1 MTLSFVKAIATD
13 IQAAGGHAYYVGGY
27 VRDSLLGIP
36 SKDIDIE
43 VYGLSSNILFQLLER
58 YGSPKYVGES
68 FGVIKLRL
76 PSGLELDISLPRK
89 EKKNGR
95 GYTGFEV
102 EPDPFMP
109 KREACMRRDFTINAM
124 LKDILSGEIIDF
136 FDGRKHLLETKTLS
150 AVSDRFAEDP
160 LRVLR
165 AMQFAAR
172 FNLKMDEKTI
182 DMCSSLLSEF
192 DTISK
197 ERLFIEFQKLILKGA
212 PNIRNGFETLI
223 ATDWIKAFPAFNQ
236 FVTNKGNEFWEKV
249 EKSTESMYMFED
261 ENLERK
267 DEDLIVIFFATLFA
281 KEENID
287 VKTALEELGAY
298 PDIVKRVTHLAQMF
312 FEFENEDESAV
323 RIFASEIHPANI
335 NEWYA
340 IHFNDKENAHLV
352 DYVRAIAKQRGI
364 LFKREPPILNGDDL
378 IAFGI
383 PPGKKLGNFLK
394 IAYIE
399 QLNNTFNNR
408 SDAHEWLKNS
418 ILE

>member
-1 MTLSFVKAIATD
+1 M
-13 IQAAGGHAYYVGGY
+13 
-27 VRDSLLGIP
+27 
-36 SKDIDIE
+36 
-43 VYGLSSNILFQLLER
+43 
-58 YGSPKYVGES
+58 
-68 FGVIKLRL
+68 
-76 PSGLELDISLPRK
+76 
-89 EKKNGR
+89 
-95 GYTGFEV
+95 
-102 EPDPFMP
+102 M
-109 KREACMRRDFTINAM
+109 
-124 LKDILSGEIIDF
+124 KDILSAEIIDF

-150 AVSDRFAEDP
+150 AVSERFAEDP

-172 FNLKMDEKTI
+172 FNLKMDEKTVN
-182 DMCSSLLSEF
+182 MCSSLLSEF

-212 PNIRNGFETLI
+212 PNIRKGFETLI
-223 ATDWIKAFPAFNQ
+223 ATDWIKAFPNFNQ
-236 FVTNKGNEFWEKV
+236 FVLNKGNKFWDKV

-267 DEDLIVIFFATLFA
+267 DEDLIVIFFATLFSN
-281 KEENID
+281 EENID
-287 VKTALEELGAY
+287 VKTTLEELGAY
-298 PDIVKRVTHLAQMF
+298 PDIVKRVTHLAKLDAKPF
-312 FEFENEDESAV
+312 NEEDESSV

-340 IHFNDKENAHLV
+340 IHFNDKGNEHLS
-352 DYVRAIAKQRGI
+352 DYIRKIAKQRGI
-364 LFKREPPILNGDDL
+364 LFKRESPILNGDDL

-399 QLNNTFNNR
+399 QLNDRFNNR
-408 SDAHEWLKNS
+408 SDAHEWLKNNT